1 MLEAGTEPPAGSNT
15 CRDETSNTN
24 KEAKRFFLLQC
35 ALPFHSPNNKIEG
48 QEIKLDDSYNVK
60 VMEFP
65 WHITPD
71 KSCLETDN
79 KEPQHN
85 GQEQK

>member
-1 MLEAGTEPPAGSNT
+1 MCIAVS
-15 CRDETSNTN
+15 
-24 KEAKRFFLLQC
+24 F
-35 ALPFHSPNNKIEG
+35 PNNKIEG

-65 WHITPD
+65 GHITHD

-85 GQEQK
+85 EQEQEQKDRRRLPG